1 MNVILPE
8 KEKISKKRILI
19 YSIAILVCII
29 AIIIVVMVQI
39 LGNDVANSFFGIRG
53 LAVKTEEEENLLKA
67 NFDTI
72 FNNTLEG
79 EQNSYNVS
87 RLDGEKDLV
96 YTGYETQ
103 ERVTNSYEINVHIPY
118 LNINN
123 SVIQS
128 YNDEIKGQFQE
139 FTENVLNS
147 ENQNIIYTV
156 EYQAY
161 IENDILSVIIRS
173 NLKKG
178 ASAQRVIVLTYNY
191 DLIEQKEISLEDMI
205 IKFELNK
212 NEIQNK
218 IRKEIKEEEQ
228 KAQDLKDLGYEIYTR
243 DSSSDL
249 YLIEN
254 SKEFFMHNQNL
265 YIIYAYGNEGLTSE
279 MDLVVI

>member
-1 MNVILPE
+1 MNITLPE
-8 KEKISKKRILI
+8 RNKISKRRILI

-39 LGNDVANSFFGIRG
+39 LGKDVANSFFGIHG
-53 LAVKTEEEENLLKA
+53 LTVKTEEEENLLKA

-72 FNNTLEG
+72 FNNNLEG
-79 EQNSYNVS
+79 EKNLYNIS
-87 RLDGEKDLV
+87 KIEEGKELV
-96 YTGYETQ
+96 YTGYEKQ
-103 ERVTNSYEINVHIPY
+103 ETVTNSYEINVNIPY
-118 LNINN
+118 FNIDN

-128 YNDEIKGQFQE
+128 YNEEIKGQFQE
-139 FTENVLNS
+139 FTEIALHS
-147 ENQNIIYTV
+147 ESQNIIYTV

-173 NLKKG
+173 NLKRG

-191 DLIEQKEISLEDMI
+191 DLIEQKELSLDDMI
-205 IKFELNK
+205 KKFELNK
-212 NEIQNK
+212 NEIQSK

-228 KAQDLKDLGYEIYTR
+228 KSQDLKDLGYEIYTR
-243 DSSSDL
+243 DSQSDL

-265 YIIYAYGNEGLTSE
+265 YIIYAYGNESFTSE

>member
-87 RLDGEKDLV
+87 RLDEEKDLV

>member
-161 IENDILSVIIRS
+161 IENDILSVIISS

>member
-1 MNVILPE
+1 MNITLPE
-8 KEKISKKRILI
+8 RNKISKRRILI

-39 LGNDVANSFFGIRG
+39 LGKDVANSFLGIHG
-53 LAVKTEEEENLLKA
+53 LTVKTEEEENLLKA

-72 FNNTLEG
+72 FNNNLEG
-79 EQNSYNVS
+79 EQNLYNIS
-87 RLDGEKDLV
+87 KIDEEKELV
-96 YTGYETQ
+96 YTGYEKQ
-103 ERVTNSYEINVHIPY
+103 ETVTNSYEINVNIPY
-118 LNINN
+118 FNIDN

-128 YNDEIKGQFQE
+128 YNEEIKGQFQE
-139 FTENVLNS
+139 FTEIALNS
-147 ENQNIIYTV
+147 ESQNIIYTV

-173 NLKKG
+173 NLKRG

-191 DLIEQKEISLEDMI
+191 DLIEQKELSLDDMI
-205 IKFELNK
+205 EKFELNK
-212 NEIQNK
+212 NEIQSK

-228 KAQDLKDLGYEIYTR
+228 KSQDLKDLGYEIYTR
-243 DSSSDL
+243 DSQSDL

-265 YIIYAYGNEGLTSE
+265 YIIYAYGNESFTSE